1 MKSLRLTCFIRCL
14 YNDYMSRR
22 FLMLFIG
29 FLLVASPVKALTC
42 FAMVNSGMDCCKIY
56 STSTLHNPYNR
67 CCSPQEINTNTPLAS
82 EKSFSLNGFQ
92 GNQTLTVF
100 LPIPQVANLSPYA
113 LTTPNNEHWG
123 GLLKHPSYIQNARL
137 LL

>member
-1 MKSLRLTCFIRCL
+1 
-14 YNDYMSRR
+14 
-22 FLMLFIG
+22 MLFIG
-29 FLLVASPVKALTC
+29 FLLVAGAVKAPNC
-42 FAMVNSGMDCCKIY
+42 FAMIDSKMDCCKIY
-56 STSTLHNPYNR
+56 PTSTLHNPYNR

-82 EKSFSLNGFQ
+82 EKSFSLHGFQ
-92 GNQTLTVF
+92 ENQTLTVF
-100 LPIPQVANLSPYA
+100 LPVRQIANLFPHF